1 MHPRGAARRG
11 LGVQVADTLSA
22 GDKVEVRRKFDA
34 QWAKGFEV
42 VEPTERGFRIRRLS
56 DGEVL
61 PVEFAERDL
70 RKESRRNDFWWM

>member
-1 MHPRGAARRG
+1 M
-11 LGVQVADTLSA
+11 ADSLRA

-42 VEPTERGFRIRRLS
+42 AETTADGVRLRRLS
-56 DGEVL
+56 DGEIL
-61 PVEFAERDL
+61 PVEFPERDV

>member
-1 MHPRGAARRG
+1 
-11 LGVQVADTLSA
+11 VADTLST

-42 VEPTERGFRIRRLS
+42 AETTETGFRVRRLS
-56 DGEVL
+56 DGDIL
-61 PVEFAERDL
+61 PVEFLERDL

>member
-1 MHPRGAARRG
+1 
-11 LGVQVADTLSA
+11 VADTLSA

-42 VEPTERGFRIRRLS
+42 AEATENGFRVRRVS
-56 DGEVL
+56 DGEIL
-61 PVEFAERDL
+61 PVEFPERDL